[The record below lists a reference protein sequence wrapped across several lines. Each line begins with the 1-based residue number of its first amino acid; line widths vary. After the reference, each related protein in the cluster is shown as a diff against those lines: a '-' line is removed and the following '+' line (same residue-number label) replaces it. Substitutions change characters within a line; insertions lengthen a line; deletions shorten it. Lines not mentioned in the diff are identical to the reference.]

1 MSPDTSNTIG
11 SKGSQGDFIKQ
22 QFFKYGK
29 YWYWFVLAVTVFL
42 VLGVLY
48 LRYQPKVYTSVAKIK
63 ILNKGKGL
71 ELPTAA
77 FVFSRSNINL
87 ANEIEV
93 LKSYRI
99 MERVVRELDLTMEYY
114 DVGNIRTTEINSL
127 PFQLLKTIDN
137 DSVNWGGY
145 TIEVKDYGFDIY
157 RGESETP
164 IKVPEYNTY
173 KVKHNL
179 PFEIKANSDLGLK
192 SYIGKTYLLRFIP
205 VKEAAKKLKGQIN
218 ISVVGNNSDLLQ
230 INYSGESVH
239 KLEKVI
245 NTLIQIFNE
254 DGINDRQEVSRRTI
268 NFIDER
274 FNYLA
279 RELDSI
285 EGEIKDFKQENNLIS
300 LEANA
305 SLEVGK
311 MTESEQMVYD
321 VENQIMLSELLD
333 ETLNE
338 TDSISDLLPSN
349 IGLESGDVNS
359 LISQY
364 NQLIFERNEFGV
376 SAMENNPTVKLLNSK
391 IKDVKQNINASLKAY
406 KNQLEAS
413 RRSFESRNKAFT
425 SQVST
430 LPGKEKVFRA
440 IQRQQSIKES
450 LYLFLLQKRE
460 EAAINLAITEPSVKV
475 VEYAL
480 SNSIPISPSP
490 KNVYLTSIIAGLALP
505 FGIIYLIFLLNTKVK
520 SKRDVELVIPEVP
533 IISELPI
540 VKDHHLAFVNPNDTS
555 TQAEAFR
562 ILGANANYLISSSAN
577 SMDNNGHGKVIYC
590 TSTIKGEGKTYVA
603 LNLSL
608 ALSSLNKK
616 VLLIGADLRNPQI
629 HNYIGKG
636 VNKNTLGLSNYLH
649 DANFDWKK
657 ALIKGFE
664 KHDHHDILI
673 SGNIPPN
680 PAQLLTNG
688 RFEELLNEARELYDY
703 VIVDTA
709 PTILVTDTTM
719 ISQFADATIY
729 LIRANYTEKNLLEFS
744 KGLHESGRLK
754 NMGYVLNGVSSGK
767 SYGYNYGYSY
777 GYGSNA

>member
-1 MSPDTSNTIG
+1 MTPIASNTNG
-11 SKGSQGDFIKQ
+11 SPNNQGDFIKQ
-22 QFFKYGK
+22 QFFKYSK
-29 YWYWFVLAVTVFL
+29 YWYLFVSTVVIFL
-42 VLGVLY
+42 ILGVLY
-48 LRYQPKVYTSVAKIK
+48 LRYQPKVYSSTAKIK

-99 MERVVRELDLTMEYY
+99 MERVVRELNLTMEFY
-114 DVGNIRTTEINSL
+114 DVGNIRTTEIGSL

-137 DSVNWGGY
+137 DSVNWGAY
-145 TIEVKDYGFDIY
+145 TIEVTKAGFDIY
-157 RGESETP
+157 TGQSETP
-164 IKVPEYNTY
+164 INIPDFNTY

-179 PFEIKANSDLGLK
+179 PFEIKLSDNSKVD
-192 SYIGKTYLLRFIP
+192 SYVGKTYLLKFVP
-205 VKEAAKKLKGQIN
+205 VREAAKRLKGQIGV
-218 ISVVGNNSDLLQ
+218 SVVGNNSDLLQ
-230 INYSGESVH
+230 INYSGESVQ
-239 KLEKVI
+239 KLETVI
-245 NTLIQIFNE
+245 NTLIHIFNE
-254 DGINDRQEVSRRTI
+254 DGKNDRQEVSRRTI

-305 SLEVGK
+305 ALEVSS
-311 MTESEQMVYD
+311 MTESERMVFD
-321 VENQIMLSELLD
+321 VENQIMLSDLLD
-333 ETLNE
+333 ETLNASD
-338 TDSISDLLPSN
+338 TISDLLPSN

-359 LISQY
+359 LIDQY
-364 NQLIFERNEFGV
+364 NELIFERNKFGV

-391 IKDVKQNINASLKAY
+391 IADVKENINASLTAY

-413 RRSFESRNKAFT
+413 RKSFESRNRMFT

-490 KNVYLTSIIAGLALP
+490 KNVYLTSLIAGLALP
-505 FGIIYLIFLLNTKVK
+505 FGILYLIFLLNTKVK
-520 SKRDVELVIPEVP
+520 GKRDVELVIPEVP

-540 VKDHHLAFVNPNDTS
+540 VKDHHLVFVDPNDNS

-562 ILGANANYLISSSAN
+562 ILGSNVNYLISSSN
-577 SMDNNGHGKVIYC
+577 QKIDVDKGKVIYC

-616 VLLIGADLRNPQI
+616 ILLIGADLRNPQI
-629 HNYIGKG
+629 HNYIQKG
-636 VNKNTLGLSNYLH
+636 ISKNTAGLSNYLH
-649 DANFDWKK
+649 DPKFDWKK
-657 ALIKGFE
+657 SLLKGFE
-664 KHDHHDILI
+664 KHNNHDILI

-688 RFEELLNEARELYDY
+688 RFEELLNEAREIYDY

-754 NMGYVLNGVSSGK
+754 NMGYVLNGVTSGK

-777 GYGSNA
+777 GYGSNS

>member
-1 MSPDTSNTIG
+1 MNPDTSNIIG

-29 YWYWFVLAVTVFL
+29 YWYWFVITVILFL
-42 VLGVLY
+42 ILGVLY
-48 LRYQPKVYTSVAKIK
+48 LRYQPKVYASTAKIK

-99 MERVVRELDLTMEYY
+99 MEKVVRELDLTMEYY
-114 DVGNIRTTEINSL
+114 DVGSIRTTEISGF
-127 PFQLLKTIDN
+127 PFELLKTIDN
-137 DSVNWGGY
+137 DSIGWGSY
-145 TIEVKDYGFDIY
+145 TIDVKDYGLDIY
-157 RGESETP
+157 SGDSETP
-164 IKVPEYNTY
+164 IVIPEYNTY
-173 KVKHNL
+173 KVKHKL
-179 PFEIKANSDLGLK
+179 PFEIKVNNNLNIK
-192 SYIGKTYLLRFIP
+192 SYVGKSYLLRLIP
-205 VKEAAKKLKGQIN
+205 IKEATKKLKGQIN
-218 ISVVGNNSDLLQ
+218 ISVIGNNSDLLQ

-239 KLEKVI
+239 KLEMVI
-245 NTLIQIFNE
+245 NTLIQIFNR

-305 SLEVGK
+305 ALEVGQ
-311 MTESEQMVYD
+311 MNESEQLVYD
-321 VENQIMLSELLD
+321 VENQIMLSELLI

-359 LISQY
+359 LVSQY
-364 NQLIFERNEFGV
+364 NDLIFERNEFGV

-391 IKDVKQNINASLKAY
+391 IADVKENINASLKAY

-413 RRSFESRNKAFT
+413 RRSFESRNKKFT

-480 SNSIPISPSP
+480 SNSIPISPSS
-490 KNVYLTSIIAGLALP
+490 KNVYLTAIITGLALP
-505 FGIIYLIFLLNTKVK
+505 FGIIYLVFLLNTKVK
-520 SKRDVELVIPEVP
+520 SKRDVELVIPDVP
-533 IISELPI
+533 IISELPM
-540 VKDHHLAFVNPNDTS
+540 VKDHHLVFVDPNDTS

-562 ILGANANYLISSSAN
+562 ILGSNVNYLISSSN
-577 SMDNNGHGKVIYC
+577 QKIDVDKGKVIYC

-616 VLLIGADLRNPQI
+616 ILLIGADLRNPQI
-629 HNYIGKG
+629 HNYVQKG
-636 VNKNTLGLSNYLH
+636 ISKNTAGLSNYLH
-649 DANFDWKK
+649 DPKFDWKK
-657 ALIKGFE
+657 SLLKGFE
-664 KHDHHDILI
+664 KHNNHDILI

-688 RFEELLNEARELYDY
+688 RFEDLLNEAREIYDY

-744 KGLHESGRLK
+744 KGLHDSGRLK
-754 NMGYVLNGVSSGK
+754 NMGYVLNGVTAGK

-777 GYGSNA
+777 GYGSNT

>member
-1 MSPDTSNTIG
+1 MMPNAPSANG
-11 SKGSQGDFIKQ
+11 SQNNQGDFIKQ

-29 YWYWFVLAVTVFL
+29 YWYWFVITVVLFL
-42 VLGVLY
+42 ILGVLY
-48 LRYQPKVYTSVAKIK
+48 LRYQPKVYSSTAKIK

-114 DVGNIRTTEINSL
+114 DVGSIRTTEISGF
-127 PFQLLKTIDN
+127 PFELLKTIDN
-137 DSVNWGGY
+137 DSINWGSY
-145 TIEVKDYGFDIY
+145 TIDVKENGFDIY
-157 RGESETP
+157 KGDSESP
-164 IKVPEYNTY
+164 IVIPGYNTY
-173 KVKHNL
+173 KVKHKL
-179 PFEIKANSDLGLK
+179 PFEIKVNNNLNIK
-192 SYIGKTYLLRFIP
+192 SYVGKSYLLRLIP
-205 VKEAAKKLKGQIN
+205 IKDATKKLKGQIN
-218 ISVVGNNSDLLQ
+218 ISVIGNNSDLLQ

-239 KLEKVI
+239 KLEMVI
-245 NTLIQIFNE
+245 NTLIQIFNR

-305 SLEVGK
+305 ALEVGQ

-338 TDSISDLLPSN
+338 NDSISDLLPAN
-349 IGLESGDVNS
+349 IGLASGDVNA
-359 LISQY
+359 LVSQY

-391 IKDVKQNINASLKAY
+391 IEDVKVNINASLKAY

-413 RRSFESRNKAFT
+413 RRSFESRNKKFT

-480 SNSIPISPSP
+480 SNSIPISPSS
-490 KNVYLTSIIAGLALP
+490 KNVYLTAIIAGLALP
-505 FGIIYLIFLLNTKVK
+505 FGIIYLLFLLNTKVK

-540 VKDHHLAFVNPNDTS
+540 VKDHHLVFVDPNDTS

-562 ILGANANYLISSSAN
+562 ILGSNVNYLISSSN
-577 SMDNNGHGKVIYC
+577 SKKTSNAGKVVYC

-629 HNYIGKG
+629 HTYLNKDI
-636 VNKNTLGLSNYLH
+636 NKNNFGLSNYLH
-649 DANFDWKK
+649 DASVDWKSI
-657 ALIKGFE
+657 LINGFN
-664 KHDHHDILI
+664 KHAKHDILI

-777 GYGSNA
+777 GYGSNT